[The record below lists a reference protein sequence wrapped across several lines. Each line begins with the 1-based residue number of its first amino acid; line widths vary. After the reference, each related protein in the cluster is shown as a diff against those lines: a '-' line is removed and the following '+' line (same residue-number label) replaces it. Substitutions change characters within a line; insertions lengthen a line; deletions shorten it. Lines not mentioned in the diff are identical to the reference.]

1 MPFLCLLVVLF
12 LFVPALSPCLWKT
25 VAPSSVTT
33 ASICDDIET
42 PPVDHH
48 ASRSLRKTSR
58 PQHHTFPTPVDK
70 SEPIIMASFFQ
81 NLWESIFT
89 PGPTPTLLVAT
100 NVTFAALQVVLAAM
114 LLATY
119 SIHFIILSGIC
130 AGLWMSINWFAG
142 ELIIHQIQ
150 EEEKARK
157 AKAAQ
162 IPTSSDDSETEVEAS
177 KSTASL
183 GKGKKP
189 TPEAAAVST
198 VVEPAENQGELKL
211 RVPVEEPGS
220 SQGLKSGV
228 STEDEWEKVSENE
241 NEKEK

>member
-1 MPFLCLLVVLF
+1 
-12 LFVPALSPCLWKT
+12 
-25 VAPSSVTT
+25 
-33 ASICDDIET
+33 
-42 PPVDHH
+42 
-48 ASRSLRKTSR
+48 
-58 PQHHTFPTPVDK
+58 
-70 SEPIIMASFFQ
+70 MASFFE

-100 NVTFAALQVVLAAM
+100 NVTFAALQIVLAAM

-157 AKAAQ
+157 AQAAQ

-183 GKGKKP
+183 GKGAKKP
-189 TPEAAAVST
+189 APEPAAVSS

-211 RVPVEEPGS
+211 RVPVEEQGS